1 APFITNPRL
10 KDLTVDGNCCV
21 ETDIQYTGNF
31 RLEIS
36 ATVRIDLGPRFK
48 AREVDIVLA
57 VVLKKLE
64 GHMLIRFKP
73 PPSNRVWVSFETMPN
88 MVMDIEPIVS
98 SKQITYGIILRT
110 IESRIREVV
119 AESVVQPYWDDIP
132 FLDTASQPYRGGI
145 WQREV
150 PGQDSKAEIPDE
162 SISQPQ
168 TLTTKDSTEA
178 LKTKDDR
185 AMSMPVLLETT
196 AGLKS
201 RKSSKLVTTDSETSI
216 SSAVDKTGGLSPPRA
231 IRSQTFSNVA
241 DPVVTADNVKIEKA
255 TSDIKGEEKS
265 SAASAMIEISNRSPP
280 GSPNKT
286 PNGSPPSISQMNPEK
301 LSSSRG
307 SSFMESIESV
317 SEFASSS
324 PTRPTSAH
332 LASESSNALRG
343 ANGSSNASINSD
355 RSRRRSTLET
365 VGTLTRSVTSSTASE
380 EKPKLSISLG
390 TATAAAKKWSWS
402 VFGKGDSNSQEI
414 SRPAGTPDEP
424 IGRGHPLPPPGTPLP
439 RPDKFGIKSN
449 PIPRRKPVPPPLP
462 GRSKGDAKR
471 PVPKPPLPKR
481 KPPAR
486 PEGDESSPDEL
497 LVVEA
502 PYDSTPNSPAPD
514 SASEIGI
521 VLPIATQ
528 ANTRDLSRSGS
539 DDVVASRRWDDGTEQ
554 KSSEHDSFGH
564 GMPGVTKHG
573 MEILSAT
580 DGILPYTEADLAI
593 NIRKATSIEET
604 APKRK
609 HVRSCIVYTW
619 DHKSSA
625 AFWAGMKVQPVLA
638 DEVQTFKALITI
650 HKVLQEGHPIV
661 VREAQQHVNWIDSL
675 MRGVGGDGIR
685 GYGPLIRE
693 YVFFL
698 ESKLA
703 FHRNHPEFNG
713 LFEYEEYISLKTIND
728 PNEGYETITDLM
740 TLQDQIDTFQK
751 LIFSH
756 FQSGTNNEC
765 RISALVPLVQES
777 YGIYKFI
784 TSMLRAMHTTTGDN
798 EALEPLRGRYDA
810 QHYRL
815 VRFYYECSNLRYL
828 TSLITVPKLP
838 QDPPSLL
845 AEDEDRPALPKRP
858 TKEVEKQPS
867 PPPKPVAAEPEPIN
881 DFWTNEAKRQQEE
894 FEAEQRRLQQQWE
907 EQQRQQLLAQQQA
920 QREFEEQQRLQAEQQ
935 RLAQEQLLR
944 EQYQTQTQGRLAE
957 LERENLNARAQYERD
972 QLMLQQYDRRVKD
985 LEEQMAQLTTNLN
998 MQNASKDEQIRALQ
1012 EQVNT
1017 WRSKYEALAK
1027 LYSQLRQEHL
1037 DLLQTTKS
1045 LKLKAASAQEA
1056 IEKREKL
1063 ERELKTKNLEL
1074 ADMIRERDRALHD
1087 RDRLTGTNKEE
1098 LEKLKR
1104 ELRLAIE
1111 RAENAERSKG
1121 TEISTLLSKYNREMA
1136 DLEEALRNKT
1146 RALEE
1151 ISSRN
1156 MDRQGDHELALR
1168 EKDEEIEV
1176 YKSGMEQALMELEE
1190 LKLRTIQSQGDVDHA
1205 LDSQIDTVLQGTVAK
1220 INDIIDSVLQTG
1232 VQRVDDALYEL
1243 DSTMQAGNQNASPPY
1258 VLSQVEKASA
1268 SATEFSTAFNNFI
1281 ADGPN
1286 SPHAEII
1293 RTVSIFS
1300 GSIADVLSN
1309 TKGLTRFANDDK
1321 SADQLLNAA
1330 RKSAQATVRFF
1341 RGLQSFRLEGLEPL
1355 QKTDVVI
1362 NNNLEVQKDLQSLS
1376 KLVDAFAPK
1385 STKISTSGDL
1395 GDLVDKEL
1403 SKAAD
1408 AIEAAAARLA
1418 KLKTKPREGFSTY
1431 ELRINDVI
1439 LAAAIAV
1446 TNAIAELIKAATE
1459 SQQEIVREGR
1469 GSSSR
1474 TAFYKK
1480 NNRWT
1485 EGLISAAKA
1494 VATSTNTLIE
1504 TADGVISGRNSP
1516 EQLIVASNDVAAS
1529 TAQLVAASR
1538 VKATFMSKT
1547 QDRLEAASKAVG
1559 AACRALVRQ
1568 VQDIIAERNRDEGE
1582 TVDYAKLS
1590 SHEFKVREMEQQVEI
1605 LQLENSLARARQRLG
1620 EMRKISYQ
1628 ED

>member
-1 APFITNPRL
+1 
-10 KDLTVDGNCCV
+10 
-21 ETDIQYTGNF
+21 
-31 RLEIS
+31 
-36 ATVRIDLGPRFK
+36 
-48 AREVDIVLA
+48 
-57 VVLKKLE
+57 
-64 GHMLIRFKP
+64 M
-73 PPSNRVWVSFETMPN
+73 
-88 MVMDIEPIVS
+88 
-98 SKQITYGIILRT
+98 
-110 IESRIREVV
+110 SR
-119 AESVVQPYWDDIP
+119 
-132 FLDTASQPYRGGI
+132 
-145 WQREV
+145 
-150 PGQDSKAEIPDE
+150 
-162 SISQPQ
+162 
-168 TLTTKDSTEA
+168 
-178 LKTKDDR
+178 
-185 AMSMPVLLETT
+185 
-196 AGLKS
+196 
-201 RKSSKLVTTDSETSI
+201 
-216 SSAVDKTGGLSPPRA
+216 
-231 IRSQTFSNVA
+231 
-241 DPVVTADNVKIEKA
+241 
-255 TSDIKGEEKS
+255 
-265 SAASAMIEISNRSPP
+265 
-280 GSPNKT
+280 
-286 PNGSPPSISQMNPEK
+286 
-301 LSSSRG
+301 
-307 SSFMESIESV
+307 
-317 SEFASSS
+317 
-324 PTRPTSAH
+324 
-332 LASESSNALRG
+332 
-343 ANGSSNASINSD
+343 
-355 RSRRRSTLET
+355 
-365 VGTLTRSVTSSTASE
+365 
-380 EKPKLSISLG
+380 
-390 TATAAAKKWSWS
+390 
-402 VFGKGDSNSQEI
+402 
-414 SRPAGTPDEP
+414 
-424 IGRGHPLPPPGTPLP
+424 
-439 RPDKFGIKSN
+439 
-449 PIPRRKPVPPPLP
+449 
-462 GRSKGDAKR
+462 
-471 PVPKPPLPKR
+471 
-481 KPPAR
+481 
-486 PEGDESSPDEL
+486 
-497 LVVEA
+497 
-502 PYDSTPNSPAPD
+502 
-514 SASEIGI
+514 
-521 VLPIATQ
+521 
-528 ANTRDLSRSGS
+528 
-539 DDVVASRRWDDGTEQ
+539 
-554 KSSEHDSFGH
+554 
-564 GMPGVTKHG
+564 
-573 MEILSAT
+573 
-580 DGILPYTEADLAI
+580 TEADLAI

-638 DEVQTFKALITI
+638 DEVQTYKALITI
-650 HKVLQEGHPIV
+650 HKVLQEGHPAV
-661 VREAQQHVNWIDSL
+661 VREAQQHVNWVDSL

-740 TLQDQIDTFQK
+740 TLQDQIDAFQK

-765 RISALVPLVQES
+765 RISSLVPLVQES

-784 TSMLRAMHTTTGDN
+784 TSMLRAMHTTTGDA

-828 TSLITVPKLP
+828 TSLITIPKLP
-838 QDPPSLL
+838 QDPPNLL
-845 AEDEDRPALPKRP
+845 GEDEERPALPKRP
-858 TKEVEKQPS
+858 AKEIEAEPT
-867 PPPKPVAAEPEPIN
+867 PPPKVAAEPEPIN
-881 DFWTNEAKRQQEE
+881 DFWTTEAKRQQEE

-907 EQQRQQLLAQQQA
+907 EQQRQQILAQQQA
-920 QREFEEQQRLQAEQQ
+920 QNDFEEQQRLQAEQA

-944 EQYQTQTQGRLAE
+944 DQFSTQTQGRLAE
-957 LERENLNARAQYERD
+957 LEQENLNARAQFERD

-985 LEEQMAQLTTNLN
+985 LEEQMNQLTSNLN
-998 MQNASKDEQIRALQ
+998 MQNASRDDQIRSLQ

-1045 LKLKAASAQEA
+1045 LKIKAASAHEA
-1056 IEKREKL
+1056 IERREKL

-1087 RDRLTGTNKEE
+1087 RDRLTGNNKEE
-1098 LEKLKR
+1098 VEKVKR
-1104 ELRLAIE
+1104 ELRFALE
-1111 RAENAERSKG
+1111 RAENAERAKG

-1136 DLEEALRNKT
+1136 DLEEALRNKS

-1151 ISSRN
+1151 YSTKNSE
-1156 MDRQGDHELALR
+1156 RQGDQDVALR

-1190 LKLRTIQSQGDVDHA
+1190 LKLNQGDADNE
-1205 LDSQIDTVLQGTVAK
+1205 LDDQIDAVLHSTVSK
-1220 INDIIDSVLQTG
+1220 ITDIIDSVLQTG

-1243 DSTMQAGNQNASPPY
+1243 DSSNQAGNQNASPPY
-1258 VLSQVEKASA
+1258 VLSQIEKASA

-1286 SPHAEII
+1286 STHAEII
-1293 RTVSIFS
+1293 RTVSVFS
-1300 GSIADVLSN
+1300 GAVADVLSN

-1321 SADQLLNAA
+1321 SADQLTNGA

-1341 RGLQSFRLEGLEPL
+1341 RGLQSFRLEGLEAL

-1362 NNNLEVQKDLQSLS
+1362 NNNLEVQRDLQSLS
-1376 KLVDAFAPK
+1376 KQVEAFAPK
-1385 STKISTSGDL
+1385 SSKLTTNGDL

-1403 SKAAD
+1403 LKAAD
-1408 AIEAAAARLA
+1408 AIDAAAQRLA
-1418 KLKTKPREGFSTY
+1418 KLKNKPRDGYSTY
-1431 ELRINDVI
+1431 ELRIHDWI
-1439 LAAAIAV
+1439 LEAAIAV
-1446 TNAIAELIKAATE
+1446 TNAIAELIKAATD

-1494 VATSTNTLIE
+1494 VAASTNTLIE

-1547 QDRLEAASKAVG
+1547 QDRLETASKAVG

-1568 VQDIIAERNRDEGE
+1568 VQDIIREKNQDETE
-1582 TVDYAKLS
+1582 AVDYSKLS
-1590 SHEFKVREMEQQVEI
+1590 SHEFKVQEMEQQVEI
-1605 LQLENSLARARQRLG
+1605 LQLENNLARARQRLG